1 MSAHKLRT
9 AGRVGRGAS
18 EGAMRISQ
26 QQIDYEA
33 RRELLRQKYL
43 KPAPARARTSARGV
57 HHLALICADLER
69 TIRFYTEVLGFPLVE
84 LFQNRDLPSSTHFF
98 FDIGHG
104 NFLAFFDFPE
114 HPMPPAQE
122 AIGGMHHVAI
132 SVPDDQFEAI
142 RARLQERG
150 IVNLGPEEVE
160 DSLYFRDPD
169 GALLEITRDP
179 LREMAGQP
187 IGE

>member
-1 MSAHKLRT
+1 VSTSIQK
-9 AGRVGRGAS
+9 V
-18 EGAMRISQ
+18 
-26 QQIDYEA
+26 DYEA
-33 RRELLRQKYL
+33 RRETLRRAYL
-43 KPAPARARTSARGV
+43 RPRTARPASSARGM
-57 HHLALICADLER
+57 HHLALICSDLER

-84 LFQNRDLPSSTHFF
+84 LFENRDLPSSTHFF

-122 AIGGMHHVAI
+122 SIGGMHHVAI
-132 SVPDDQFEAI
+132 SVAPDHYEAI
-142 RARLQERG
+142 RARLAERG
-150 IVNLGPEEVE
+150 IENLGPAAVTG
-160 DSLYFRDPD
+160 SLYFRDPD

-179 LREMAGQP
+179 LERLEDQT